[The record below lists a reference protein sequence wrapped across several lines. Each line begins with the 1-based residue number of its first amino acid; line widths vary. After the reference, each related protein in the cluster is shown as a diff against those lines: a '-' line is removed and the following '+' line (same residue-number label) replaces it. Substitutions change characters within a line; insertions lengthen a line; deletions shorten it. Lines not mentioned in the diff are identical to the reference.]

1 MRDGARRRSPGSP
14 SQPGRERIEK
24 SWEEVSGNSGVSVS
38 ERVATAAAVAEEE
51 EGRDA
56 RRVATVG
63 QRAFMTVVD
72 LGILG
77 I

>member
-1 MRDGARRRSPGSP
+1 M
-14 SQPGRERIEK
+14 
-24 SWEEVSGNSGVSVS
+24 SGNSGVSVS